1 MLLQKQDQIKSM
13 LLVLMLSGLWL
24 MKKFLLF
31 YLPLNNLI
39 TRDIFLNI
47 KYQLLQIGNDMGYTF
62 RLYHPS
68 YFSIGY
74 KTLYIMGLTCSSE
87 KKGGGSRKGCG
98 TNASSTSQYGG
109 YMYSY
114 KASLASRKR
123 LNARLS
129 NSKTKKKKHRRGKTA
144 KRHRRHR
151 RRRRRGKGTK
161 RRHR

>member
-1 MLLQKQDQIKSM
+1 
-13 LLVLMLSGLWL
+13 
-24 MKKFLLF
+24 
-31 YLPLNNLI
+31 
-39 TRDIFLNI
+39 
-47 KYQLLQIGNDMGYTF
+47 
-62 RLYHPS
+62 
-68 YFSIGY
+68 
-74 KTLYIMGLTCSSE
+74 MGLTCSSE

-151 RRRRRGKGTK
+151 RRRRRGKGTRR